1 LASAKELILSP
12 ISRSDADAV
21 VRRYHYSGKVVPN
34 SQFHIGVFWH
44 GRLEGAM
51 QFGPSLDKRKIQ
63 GIVSGT
69 GWNDFIELNRMAFS
83 DALPRN
89 SESRAIAIALRLLRK
104 HVPHIQWIVSFA
116 DGAQCGDGAIY
127 RAAGFVLTGIRKNTS
142 LWAIPDDSSK
152 KPLSRVSATKGRHVI
167 ADVTVK
173 AQSHLQPNGG
183 ASMRRYAEMGYCPI
197 AGYQLRYVYF
207 LDKTAQARLT
217 VPILPYSE
225 IEQMGAGMY
234 LGEKISR
241 APSIE
246 SDAPNVQLGEGGA
259 IPTGVL
265 QEMTEA

>member
-1 LASAKELILSP
+1 VKTIGSLS
-12 ISRSDADAV
+12 D
-21 VRRYHYSGKVVPN
+21 
-34 SQFHIGVFWH
+34 
-44 GRLEGAM
+44 L
-51 QFGPSLDKRKIQ
+51 
-63 GIVSGT
+63 
-69 GWNDFIELNRMAFS
+69 
-83 DALPRN
+83 
-89 SESRAIAIALRLLRK
+89 
-104 HVPHIQWIVSFA
+104 
-116 DGAQCGDGAIY
+116 
-127 RAAGFVLTGIRKNTS
+127 
-142 LWAIPDDSSK
+142 IPDDK
-152 KPLSRVSATKGRHVI
+152 NANKGTERGRKILEH
-167 ADVTVK
+167 
-173 AQSHLQPNGG
+173 
-183 ASMRRYAEMGYCPI
+183 SMRRYAEMGYCPI